1 MDSFEEAFSDTERA
15 ANSALKSATDLAK
28 QIRALQK
35 AAKEGNITAIKRS
48 SKNIN
53 TALGALR
60 QEVANAVEVWPYTDD
75 QELAYL
81 GNGYLAE
88 LQGAIRE
95 EGLETYEQD
104 GRLIS
109 PPSVVR
115 VLPGDRAVR
124 IDKKKVS
131 TLRPPR
137 LAEMLVKN
145 SKKPPRFRAD
155 AFLES
160 LYDAY
165 SLVLGEQSSKQ
176 LTPHRSGSVVP
187 LAKIYE
193 ALTLLP
199 GVRREYMDNT
209 DFARG
214 IFFLETQGPSSTKKG
229 ARVSFP
235 ASTGTK
241 SGRGT
246 FQFVGPD
253 GQVIRYYAIQF
264 SGGE

>member
-1 MDSFEEAFSDTERA
+1 MEDFEQAFSNTEKA
-15 ANSALKSATDLAK
+15 ANSALKSEAELAK

-35 AAKEGNITAIKRS
+35 AAKEGNINAIKRS
-48 SKNIN
+48 SANIN

-88 LQGAIRE
+88 LRRAIKE
-95 EGLETYEQD
+95 KGLDTYEQD

-109 PPSVVR
+109 PPSVVQ

-155 AFLES
+155 RFLES
-160 LYDAY
+160 LHKAY
-165 SLVLGEQSSKQ
+165 LLVLGDQSSKQ
-176 LTPHRSGSVVP
+176 LTISRSGPVV
-187 LAKIYE
+187 LLVDIYE

-199 GVRREYMDNT
+199 GSSLEYDKI
-209 DFARG
+209 DFARALY
-214 IFFLETQGPSSTKKG
+214 FLDADGPSHTRKG

-241 SGRGT
+241 SARST

-253 GQVIRYYAIQF
+253 GHEHSYYGIQF
-264 SGGE
+264 FGGE